1 MILSVPDPAEATES
15 LRLSRNSRERWTH
28 IGKRPLRLRIVA
40 PSWARPGIY
49 KDSIIFH
56 RRSKHIKTFW
66 GVMCYLW
73 LPEPGY
79 PKRLSNQCDSSEEM
93 EAHSEEVAEM
103 ATEAEQMAADAE
115 ELMLDRNEMMEDAE
129 V

>member
-49 KDSIIFH
+49 KDS
-56 RRSKHIKTFW
+56 KHIKTFW
-66 GVMCYLW
+66 GVMCYL